1 MMNRNDNAELTL
13 TREENP
19 HTLSTHLALTV
30 TRDYILEEK
39 YSIWMDD
46 SMRVEALEIK
56 HQVFFFSS
64 AFVDVILSMNDD

>member
-1 MMNRNDNAELTL
+1 MMNRNDNAELSL

-30 TRDYILEEK
+30 TRDYILERK

-46 SMRVEALEIK
+46 SMWGGGVR
-56 HQVFFFSS
+56 
-64 AFVDVILSMNDD
+64 N